1 MFSIDS
7 SADGH
12 LHYFHIL
19 AAVTS
24 AAMSMEML
32 RSLKESDFNYFG

>member
-12 LHYFHIL
+12 LNCFHIL

-24 AAMSMEML
+24 AAINTGML
-32 RSLKESDFNYFG
+32 RSLKESDFNSFG